1 MKAAMQAAGIL
12 RSATVRP
19 PTHEPSKE
27 ELAEI
32 RAAVEAAGLTP
43 TRGSLSQPSAVACWR
58 VAAVASW
65 RQLTVTESL

>member
-27 ELAEI
+27 EMAEI
-32 RAAVEAAGLTP
+32 RAAVEAAGLT
-43 TRGSLSQPSAVACWR
+43 RR
-58 VAAVASW
+58 AAA
-65 RQLTVTESL
+65 

>member
-19 PTHEPSKE
+19 PTHEPSKQ

-32 RAAVEAAGLTP
+32 RAALNAAGLT
-43 TRGSLSQPSAVACWR
+43 RSA
-58 VAAVASW
+58 AA
-65 RQLTVTESL
+65 